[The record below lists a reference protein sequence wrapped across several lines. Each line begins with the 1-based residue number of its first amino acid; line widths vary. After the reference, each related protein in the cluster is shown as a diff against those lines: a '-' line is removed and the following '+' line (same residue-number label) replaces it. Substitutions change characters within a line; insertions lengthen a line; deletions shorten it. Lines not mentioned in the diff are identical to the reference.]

1 MRLTSSLGLILSCAG
16 LCWAPAAT
24 AKTSTYMFGFGP
36 RVGTIVIPGAY
47 PASFPSF
54 DELNQNGQETGE
66 KIKIAEDTTIEKV
79 RGDMV
84 LGVEGLYWADKKN
97 RLAGTVGL
105 GLGSGYNDA
114 HLILKYDK
122 MYALDALDTFVG
134 GGVGVGVANFKG
146 ENSEHLR
153 VPYYP
158 IRGEVGAI
166 MRQKTYAIQA
176 LIFLNLNLPGR
187 QTLTLDQVANDGT
200 TYEVEYESSF
210 GWSFYPQLGAEIQLL
225 FGDFTKPR
233 KNKNKKNK

>member
-1 MRLTSSLGLILSCAG
+1 MRPLAPLLALAALS
-16 LCWAPAAT
+16 WAPATHAGN
-24 AKTSTYMFGFGP
+24 SHYMFGFGP
-36 RVGTIVIPGAY
+36 RVGTIVIPGGY

-54 DELNQNGQETGE
+54 DQLDENGEETGE

-79 RGDMV
+79 RGDLV
-84 LGVEGLYWADKKN
+84 LGLEGLYWADKTN
-97 RLAGTVGL
+97 RLAGTAGL

-122 MYALDALDTFVG
+122 MQAMDALDVFVG
-134 GGVGVGVANFKG
+134 GGVGVGVANFRG
-146 ENSEHLR
+146 ESDERLR

-166 MRQKTYAIQA
+166 FRQKTHAVQA

-187 QTLTLDQVANDGT
+187 QTLTLNQEAADGSI
-200 TYEVEYESSF
+200 YEVEYESGF
-210 GWSFYPQLGAEIQLL
+210 GWSFYPQVGAEIQLL

-233 KNKNKKNK
+233 KKKKNK